1 MEIIM
6 SLAISGLYISLTA
19 LLIVA
24 LTYRVIKLRR
34 THKIGI
40 GSAGNESLA
49 LAQRVHANL
58 LENAPIALL
67 LLLVAETN
75 GANNLLLHLFG
86 SIWLVARLMHAVGL
100 TQGKGGYHIGRFWG
114 MLLTWAVII
123 GLALINL
130 FSFIIAL

>member
-1 MEIIM
+1 M

-19 LLIVA
+19 LLIVT

-40 GSAGNESLA
+40 GNAGNESLT

-75 GANNLLLHLFG
+75 GTHHLVLHVFG
-86 SIWLVARLMHAVGL
+86 CIWLVARVLHAVGL

-123 GLALINL
+123 GLALVNL
-130 FSFIIAL
+130 FSFIMML